1 MRNKVVYEFLDDNGI
16 AVAIG
21 MGSLSRFNTLEH
33 VRKTG
38 KISSKIHNKIT
49 MVLLLNFRMSRPGR
63 IIAEGLTKE
72 EAEAMERDLHSK
84 RGGNVG
90 SCRDLMIARLD
101 ELGITDEEDRWMFL
115 NWAKHGD
122 QLSTGRLE
130 SDIPP
135 RIKELIIKVL
145 GNIF

>member
-101 ELGITDEEDRWMFL
+101 ELGITNEEDRWMFL

-135 RIKELIIKVL
+135 RIKALIIKVL
-145 GNIF
+145 GDIF

>member
-72 EAEAMERDLHSK
+72 EAEVMERDLHSK

-101 ELGITDEEDRWMFL
+101 ELGITNEEDRWMFL

-135 RIKELIIKVL
+135 RIKALIIKVL
-145 GNIF
+145 GDIF

>member
-63 IIAEGLTKE
+63 IITEGLTKE

-101 ELGITDEEDRWMFL
+101 ELGITNEEDRWMFL

-135 RIKELIIKVL
+135 RIKALIIKVL
-145 GNIF
+145 GDIF